1 MLHVL
6 DNDLLEFL
14 SIVAENNTAEQ
25 IEQAERQADKDEIQ
39 EQSFE
44 LLKEFMQSRLE

>member
-14 SIVAENNTAEQ
+14 STVATNNTAEQ
-25 IEQAERQADKDEIQ
+25 IEEAERQADGDEIQ
-39 EQSFE
+39 EQSFA
-44 LLKEFMQSRLE
+44 LLKQFVEQRK

>member
-6 DNDLLEFL
+6 DSDLLEFL
-14 SIVAENNTAEQ
+14 SIVAENNNAEQ
-25 IEQAERQADKDEIQ
+25 IEQAEREAVGDEIQ

-44 LLKEFMQSRLE
+44 LLKEFIKQ